1 MRSLFEEMLWRPL
14 EALRSSAEL
23 LRGTARG
30 EQLIDGMLSRLVHGL
45 SRPLGANRGRGGE
58 TRRPPCRRGAR
69 EGGGARRAGA
79 RGRERGRF
87 E

>member
-14 EALRSSAEL
+14 EAVRSSAEL

-45 SRPLGANRGRGGE
+45 SRPFGADGGGGE
-58 TRRPPCRRGAR
+58 TRRRPCCPGGR
-69 EGGGARRAGA
+69 GGARPRRG
-79 RGRERGRF
+79 RGRERGSF